1 MLHAAKQADSLQ
13 RVAGTFRNPD
23 RSESRTTGIGPA
35 GVKITRAVLV
45 MDRPSISFTLTL
57 LVILYLPR
65 FINLSLNTHCVPRH
79 PTVMISDS
87 GRRRC
92 HNEGKV
98 HRLSNERASLGRPCR
113 LGRQPTFQRG

>member
-35 GVKITRAVLV
+35 GVKITGAVLV

-79 PTVMISDS
+79 PTVMMSDS
-87 GRRRC
+87 GRR
-92 HNEGKV
+92 HFQDEGRL
-98 HRLSNERASLGRPCR
+98 HRLSNERASQRRPFR
-113 LGRQPTFQRG
+113 FGRQPTSQRG